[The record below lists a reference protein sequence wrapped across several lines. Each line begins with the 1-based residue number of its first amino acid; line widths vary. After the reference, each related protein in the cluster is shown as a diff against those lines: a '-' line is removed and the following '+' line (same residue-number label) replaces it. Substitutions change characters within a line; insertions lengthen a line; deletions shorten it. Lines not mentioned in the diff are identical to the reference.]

1 MAILQKEMNEWIVD
15 HKSPR
20 HGKCL
25 PKWGRGEKSLTEEG
39 EKKDAEIKGKLLI
52 SFFKGSLVKR

>member
-1 MAILQKEMNEWIVD
+1 MD

-20 HGKCL
+20 HDKYL

-39 EKKDAEIKGKLLI
+39 ERKDAEIKGKLLI
-52 SFFKGSLVKR
+52 SIFKGSLVKR